1 MVRTTTLDY
10 QFLLAGY
17 YDDFN
22 GARAIANDDNN
33 PSLTA
38 TYDHANTHYGNPMN
52 GEATLNTRY
61 RWSYA
66 DRAQSGSYL
75 IATSTNRYL
84 KNTGPAEWLTYDVSR
99 QDPNHWEGRAQLQY
113 PDSHVAN
120 KYRFNNS
127 GSDGYLTFCNG
138 HDTSGSYIIPTGDYD
153 SAFGRNKRQPYTIQ
167 YYDDG
172 DANSESNAGEL
183 DTINPLNVDYM
194 QRAHLTGCWM
204 AERNY
209 DFSHHTTGPGT
220 ATETPRLHYMPH
232 RSPSGMPFLCIQ
244 TYFSGNAAIVVDSQK
259 RPAIAYDG
267 LLNSRQDNDTF
278 GLRFAIQ
285 SLSMGNLLQ
294 SYVANSPKL
303 TIQIGFPSSITPTG
317 EKGFLENTNTAAIEW
332 EIDLGAST
340 AANNGLGGTY
350 DYHNQIT
357 TWDGSSYDASSLWVD
372 LEFVIDYTNNRFT
385 VYKDGTAI
393 KNTSGTDGPFTM
405 NNNGD
410 TSAAFLPTEMKGWQ
424 IIVEE
429 GTNDNN
435 DKHYTLMLDRVGLY
449 QSLTERA
456 DGTQMPPVA
465 SMNIVSRVN
474 SISTM
479 QLQIDDD
486 PGMNTSTGAVG
497 LRDQDYTHF
506 FNKIF
511 TDTTQSDWSLLLFNG
526 NLNRPLWW
534 GTLEGMSIRQGAKTR
549 TINLNARDPLSL
561 LDRQVPLWDLGQK
574 GLNTNEQG
582 TAYWTRESQ
591 DFNSA
596 FYFGAAPLKTLKST
610 VGIESDDSYAVRTDQ
625 RTQIYSAHPIQMYN
639 NEDTFGP
646 NDIENEYEGVG
657 ILGFGKRNGASGN
670 TVVYLNGNPGYSA
683 SDTVNIINTSA
694 ASGSGGYNK
703 DGISPTAVGTMYIQS
718 MRNKGT
724 YDEIQYLEF
733 TAGDL
738 PYVADSAEFIY
749 AGKRHWTGNGAVSDS
764 NSTTMNEYVFYF
776 TSDPELKTG
785 DFFVVPE
792 NTKGTSTYANYTA
805 ISNAPHRVVA
815 VRKIP
820 NYYTTTTAAGDTQ
833 NNYNWYLAT
842 EALTSAAAN
851 IWVVITNTPINR
863 VGISSVDFG
872 ELGEWHQA
880 VANQT
885 GAYDPTP
892 SSVTIDTSGGGIS
905 DFYDGSTTDPV
916 TGLATMKTP
925 FKVRKIAYGIS
936 GYGRGGIRQGAAY
949 ADYFTYTGK
958 SSNDLTG
965 VTGVDS
971 SITNNR
977 IYQTGAL
984 SDDYVGIMCKERGQ
998 VTPITTSVTD
1008 IKERAIHARW
1018 MRDLPQS
1025 LWFQYHFGII
1035 DKAAHATGFSSLG
1048 VTVSPGDSVVQI
1060 SSTLYSAISQKS
1072 GLAEFVNSDGT
1083 TDTFIYKGKA
1093 TAGGNYYLIGCA
1105 YISQSHLA
1113 SSTINILTTS
1123 DSYKHCWV
1131 LWSDM
1136 RNDGRA
1142 DADGGKRKQQFGII
1156 EPGVDNY
1163 EIDLFYTDQLDENG
1177 NPDVF
1182 TDLKLGSDVD
1192 LWEVNAV
1199 TDASTGGAWSKP
1211 ADYSTGATA
1220 TLANATG
1227 NVRLT
1232 VTAGHGVVAND
1243 YIHIFNST
1251 LHDGV
1256 YEVAA
1261 VTSTTI
1267 TLGADTYKGTDS
1279 GNSGGVHFCKTTGSE
1294 TDLTQYHDWEEKA
1307 GAFLIVDSAKFFNLN
1322 TVVNAG
1328 KSGQD
1333 AGGRTDLGDYVTNG
1347 LGDVALMDSYY
1358 REAISNYKHVTAPYN
1373 NNSNQFRI
1381 LCDFST
1387 EDTTINTGDQHILIG
1402 SDSEDF
1408 PYTGIGRVVGFAGN
1422 AGSNQT
1428 QTVNYI
1434 LWTDSLMTE
1443 FSGAGSIVHDTTN
1456 KEYILTVSGGDFRN
1470 LIPYTV
1476 SVGLFN
1482 RGKTLPYV
1490 KNTTTGET
1498 SIVTQIS
1505 STSGSSPTI
1514 AQYDKIHFAAN
1525 DHSYISRYPNIAGF
1539 SSFAAGN
1546 TWEVPKQLIG
1556 VFGTSLSSQ
1565 QNLTTYSPS
1574 QIETAIQEEY
1584 GRNAGGY
1591 SSGSYTYPQINFPTM
1606 TVSSNPNSG
1615 QYSSIH
1621 VLNCVTSHNLGR
1633 VQMRIKG
1640 FVEAPNVGTYYE
1652 SDKMRMLWNAGLM
1665 KTWLPRTRISAIH
1678 DIANVPNT
1686 TQMTTDGT
1694 TDANTQDDYGS
1705 VLNTRSKTIFGIV
1718 KAAQTNSGVGRTL
1731 GLPLNFNFMVGRDGR
1746 IEFRPSYN
1754 LGYAFDRSNLMIS
1767 DLNTSTGDRIT
1778 HVRTYFKG
1786 GTAFAD
1792 FPDPSLA
1799 DTTRWKILEHPEVI
1813 NHSEAYSL
1821 SKQEY
1826 ERSKKSRLS
1835 ITAEPIRSAAEY
1847 DKMLSGGKF
1856 GYIADTHRVLDHN
1869 DGTYSYDWAHVAAGF
1884 TPFPGMVNAMDGN
1897 LRTSTDIYSRYG
1909 QSAPYTSIT
1918 ASGAADITWDDQ
1930 YYFYGA
1936 NSVSYAMQIVHIP
1949 QDMPENSDTT
1959 NNELRV
1965 FVGLKPSQSGTD
1977 IDNAEFTLLLVDY
1990 EFSNAATAN
1999 GYTSTTVASLTATSR
2014 GISAKN
2020 VKNSGF
2026 YQMDVPSS
2034 YSSTLNSAGAQIVV
2048 SFNAEYC
2055 RALLRHRCG
2064 DPTASS
2070 DILENAHGLTGV
2082 GTGIITG
2089 GNVNSIFP
2097 LGGRKYSE
2105 FGDFA
2110 YGRSEWYAP
2119 RLHVVP
2125 DVKFVPGGQVTY
2137 TDKGLDLASEVLY
2150 TQGVTWR
2157 VNGQQ
2162 TEKVTLQL
2170 ERDESFSATGV
2181 LPYIASMGIS
2191 PRSGTYEGRGWLIPD
2206 TQGPGNPSGV
2216 PPDIGPLPSDP
2227 HNPLPGLPT
2236 GGLTPG
2242 SPSGGAGASAP
2253 MQTNFNN
2260 LTAGSYGNLKGRMNL
2275 DSDQF
2280 SNQGSFGI
2288 LGQKKPGPTP
2298 GSMRPSSGESMNIG
2312 PHIGA
2317 ATKTSDGVTLPG
2329 IGSSDN
2335 TGTSQNGIQG
2345 ITEVPI
2351 DVMNNEINVT
2361 AVVSCGAN
2369 SELTTTGVSSQTAII
2384 SVTVKCLETNE
2395 QKTNTIAIPLNTDKQ
2410 MIELLPTCLLDGA
2423 STYGNNIEVTVT
2435 RDPGSGE
2442 DTANYRTVKI
2452 HSIQTLFKR
2461 SAFMTKGLG
2470 SQFSSFS

>member
-22 GARAIANDDNN
+22 GARAIPNDDND

-38 TYDHANTHYGNPMN
+38 TYDHASTHYGNPLN

-66 DRAQSGSYL
+66 DRAQSGSNL

-113 PDSHVAN
+113 PDSHIAN

-127 GSDGYLTFCNG
+127 GSEGYLTFCNG

-153 SAFGRNKRQPYTIQ
+153 SAFGRNTRQPYTIQ

-172 DANSESNAGEL
+172 TQTSESNAGEL
-183 DTINPLNVDYM
+183 DTINPASVHYM

-204 AERNY
+204 AERNW
-209 DFSHHTTGPGT
+209 DFSHHTTGSGS
-220 ATETPRLHYMPH
+220 ATETPQLHYMPH

-244 TYFSGNAAIVVDSQK
+244 TYFSDNAYLVVDSQK

-285 SLSMGNLLQ
+285 SLKLGNYAQ
-294 SYVANSPKL
+294 SWEANSPKL
-303 TIQIGFPSSITPTG
+303 TIQIGFPTSVTPTG
-317 EKGFLENTNTAAIEW
+317 EKGYSENTNTAAIEW
-332 EIDLGAST
+332 VIDLGAST
-340 AANNGLGGTY
+340 AANNGVGGAYNYTN
-350 DYHNQIT
+350 DIT
-357 TWDGSSYDASSLWVD
+357 TWDGSTYDAASLWMD
-372 LEFVIDYTNNRFT
+372 LEFVIDYTNNRYT
-385 VYKDGTAI
+385 VYRDGTAI
-393 KNTSGTDGPFTM
+393 KNTSGADGPFTM
-405 NNNGD
+405 NNNAD
-410 TSAAFLPTEMKGWQ
+410 TSAAFLPSEMKGYQ

-429 GTNDNN
+429 GTNAANHN
-435 DKHYTLMLDRVGLY
+435 HYTLMLDRVGLY

-456 DGTQMPPVA
+456 DGTQMPPIA

-474 SISTM
+474 SISSM
-479 QLQIDDD
+479 RLRIDDD
-486 PGMNTSTGAVG
+486 PGYDSSTSRVG
-497 LRDQDYTHF
+497 YRTQDYTHF

-511 TDTTQSDWSLLLFNG
+511 TDTTQSDWSLLVFNG

-534 GTLEGMSIRQGAKTR
+534 GILESMNIKQGAKTR
-549 TINLNARDPLSL
+549 SINLTARDPLSL

-574 GLNTNEQG
+574 GQNTNEQG
-582 TAYWTRESQ
+582 TAYWTREAQ

-610 VGIESDDSYAVRTDQ
+610 VGIQSADSYAVRTDQ

-646 NDIENEYEGVG
+646 NNIEDEYEGVG

-670 TVVYLNGNPGYSA
+670 TVVYLNGNPGYTA

-703 DGISPTAVGTMYIQS
+703 DGISPTAVGTMY
-718 MRNKGT
+718 MRALQNQAS
-724 YDEIQYLEF
+724 YDQIQYLEF

-738 PYVADSAEFIY
+738 PYVADSSEFIY
-749 AGKRHWTGNGAVSDS
+749 AGKYNWSGNGEVHTS
-764 NSTTMNEYVFYF
+764 NATEMTEYCFYF
-776 TSDPELKTG
+776 TTDPGLKTG
-785 DFFVVPE
+785 DIFTVPE
-792 NTKGTSTYANYTA
+792 NSKGTSVYANYGD
-805 ISNAPHRVVA
+805 ISNKTHRVVS
-815 VRKIP
+815 VRKMP
-820 NYYTTTTAAGDTQ
+820 NLYTTTAATGDTQ
-833 NNYNWYLAT
+833 QNYNWYLAT
-842 EALTSAAAN
+842 AALTTAAAN
-851 IWVVITNTPINR
+851 LWIVTTNTPAPTEYGTFGNR
-863 VGISSVDFG
+863 
-872 ELGEWHQA
+872 HQA

-905 DFYDGSTTDPV
+905 GFYDSSTSDPRMV
-916 TGLATMKTP
+916 SP

-965 VTGVDS
+965 VSGVDS

-1035 DKAAHATGFSSLG
+1035 DKAAHATGVSAASTSSG
-1048 VTVSPGDSVVQI
+1048 ASVVQI
-1060 SSTLYSAISQKS
+1060 SSALYSAVSQKS
-1072 GLAEFVNSDGT
+1072 GLAEFVNSDGS

-1105 YISQSHLA
+1105 YISKTHSTSA
-1113 SSTINILTTS
+1113 TINVLTTS

-1142 DADGGKRKQQFGII
+1142 DADGGKRKQSFGII

-1199 TDASTGGAWSKP
+1199 TDTSTGGVWSKP

-1220 TLANATG
+1220 TLANASG

-1243 YIHIFNST
+1243 YIHVFNST
-1251 LHDGV
+1251 LHDGL
-1256 YEVAA
+1256 YEVSA

-1267 TLGADTYKGTDS
+1267 TLGADTYRGTDS

-1322 TVVNAG
+1322 TTVNAG

-1347 LGDVALMDSYY
+1347 LGDVTLMDSYY
-1358 REAISNYKHVTAPYN
+1358 REAISNYKYVTSPYN
-1373 NNSNQFRI
+1373 NNDNQFRVI
-1381 LCDFST
+1381 CDFST
-1387 EDTTINTGDQHILIG
+1387 EDTTIATNDMHILIG
-1402 SDSEDF
+1402 GDSVDF
-1408 PYTGIGRVVGFAGN
+1408 PYAGMGRVVGFSGSAG
-1422 AGSNQT
+1422 GNQT
-1428 QTVNYI
+1428 QTINYI
-1434 LWTDSLMTE
+1434 QWTDSLMTG
-1443 FSGAGSIVHDTTN
+1443 FSGAGTVVHDTSA
-1456 KEYILTVSGGDFRN
+1456 KEYVLTVSGGDFRN

-1476 SVGLFN
+1476 SSLFTN
-1482 RGKTLPYV
+1482 ADVYPYV
-1490 KNTTTGET
+1490 KNTTTGEI

-1505 STSGSSPTI
+1505 SSSGGSPSI
-1514 AQYDKIHFAAN
+1514 SQWDKIHFAAN
-1525 DHSYISRYPNIAGF
+1525 DHTAIANYPNIAGF
-1539 SSFAAGN
+1539 SSFSTGN

-1574 QIETAIQEEY
+1574 EIEVAV
-1584 GRNAGGY
+1584 NAEFAQY
-1591 SSGSYTYPQINFPTM
+1591 ATPRILFPTM
-1606 TVSSNPNSG
+1606 TVATNPTNT
-1615 QYSSIH
+1615 QYNSIH

-1633 VQMRIKG
+1633 IQMRIKG

-1686 TQMTTDGT
+1686 TKMTTDGT
-1694 TDANTQDDYGS
+1694 TDALVQDDFGS

-1718 KAAQTNSGVGRTL
+1718 KGAQKTSGVGRTL
-1731 GLPLNFNFMVGRDGR
+1731 GLSLNFNFMAGRDGR

-1767 DLNTSTGDRIT
+1767 DLKTSTGDRIT

-1826 ERSKKSRLS
+1826 ERSRKSRLS
-1835 ITAEPIRSAAEY
+1835 ITAEPIRSSTET
-1847 DKMLSGGKF
+1847 DKMLSGGRF
-1856 GYIADTHRVLDHN
+1856 GYIADTHRVLDHY

-1897 LRTSTDIYSRYG
+1897 LKTSTNIYSRYG

-1918 ASGAADITWDDQ
+1918 ATGASDIAWDDQ

-1936 NSVSYAMQIVHIP
+1936 NSVSYAMQIAHIP

-1965 FVGLKPSQSGTD
+1965 FVGLKPGQSGTD

-1999 GYTSTTVASLTATSR
+1999 GYTLSTVASLTATSR

-2026 YQMDVPSS
+2026 YQMDIPSS

-2089 GNVNSIFP
+2089 GNLNSIFP

-2125 DVKFVPGGQVTY
+2125 DVKFVPGGHVTY

-2150 TQGVTWR
+2150 TQGVSWT
-2157 VNGQQ
+2157 VNGQK

-2181 LPYIASMGIS
+2181 LPYISSMGIS
-2191 PRSGTYEGRGWLIPD
+2191 PRSGTHEGRGWLVPD
-2206 TQGPGNPSGV
+2206 TQGPGNPGGV

-2227 HNPLPGLPT
+2227 HNPLPGVPT
-2236 GGLTPG
+2236 GGLSPG
-2242 SPSGGAGASAP
+2242 SPSGGAGATTP

-2280 SNQGSFGI
+2280 SNQGSFGM

-2335 TGTSQNGIQG
+2335 TGTSKNGIQG

-2361 AVVSCGAN
+2361 AVVSCGAG
-2369 SELTTTGVSSQTAII
+2369 SDLLSTGVNSQKAVL
-2384 SVTVKCLETNE
+2384 SVTVKCLETDASV
-2395 QKTNTIAIPLNTDKQ
+2395 TNTVTVALGTDKQ
-2410 MIELLPTCLLDGA
+2410 MVELLPICLLDGA
-2423 STYGNNIEVTVT
+2423 DTYGNNVEVTVT
-2435 RDPGSGE
+2435 RDPGSGS